1 MNISFHAVTTSEE
14 VRSIFPLMQQLRPHL
29 LNADELVE
37 RWQRQTQDSYRI
49 VALYDAEQPCALA
62 GYRVQENL
70 VYGRFLYLDDLVSD
84 VNARSKGYGAML
96 IAYVRE
102 QASELACS
110 KLVLDTALSNSI
122 AQRFYYRCGLLA
134 TSMRFNTP
142 IQC

>member
-1 MNISFHAVTTSEE
+1 MSISFQPITTPAE

-29 LNADELVE
+29 ISADELVE

-49 VALYDAEQPCALA
+49 VALYDAERLCALA

-84 VNARSKGYGAML
+84 ANARSKGYGAML
-96 IAYVRE
+96 IAHVLE
-102 QASELACS
+102 QAAALACS
-110 KLVLDTALSNSI
+110 KLVLDTALSNSL
-122 AQRFYYRCGLLA
+122 AQRFYNRCGLLA

-142 IQC
+142 VQP